1 MNRKPLIILT
11 GPTAAGKSDLAIRLA
26 QRIGGEIISADS
38 MQVYRGMDIGTAKIR
53 PVEMQGITHH
63 LIDVKDP
70 DEPFNVVIFQDLA
83 KDAMEK
89 IYAKG
94 HIPILTGGTG
104 FYIKAVLR
112 DINFAENDNDNSY
125 RKELERIA
133 ETESPEFLHQML
145 LEKDPE
151 SAAAI
156 HPNNVKKII
165 RALEFMHQTGEK
177 ISDHNRIQAKQKPPY
192 NFAYFVLTL
201 DRERLYARI
210 DQRVDKMIDAGLVQE
225 VKKLMDQGFDTH
237 LVSMQGLGYKEVC
250 AYLTGECTLQEAI
263 EQIKLGTRHF
273 AKRQLTWF
281 RREKEVIWL
290 DKDSYASED
299 ELLQNMLQILNE
311 KEMISNLQR

>member
-11 GPTAAGKSDLAIRLA
+11 GPTAAGKSDLAVRLA

-38 MQVYRGMDIGTAKIR
+38 MQVYRQMDIGTAKIR
-53 PVEMQGITHH
+53 TDEMQGVTHH

-89 IYAKG
+89 IYANG

-104 FYIKAVLR
+104 FYIQAVLR

-156 HPNNVKKII
+156 HPNNVKKVI

-210 DQRVDKMIDAGLVQE
+210 DQRVDKMIEAGLVQE

-290 DKDSYASED
+290 DKDLYASED
-299 ELLQNMLQILNE
+299 ELLQNMLQILND
-311 KEMISNLQR
+311 KEIISNLQR

>member
-11 GPTAAGKSDLAIRLA
+11 GPTAAGKSDLAVRLA
-26 QRIGGEIISADS
+26 QMIGGEIISADS
-38 MQVYRGMDIGTAKIR
+38 MQVYRQMDIGTAKIR
-53 PVEMQGITHH
+53 TDEMQGITHH

-104 FYIKAVLR
+104 FYIQAVLR
-112 DINFAENDNDNSY
+112 DINFAENDNDSSY
-125 RKELERIA
+125 RKELEQIA
-133 ETESPEFLHQML
+133 ETHGPVFLHQML

-156 HPNNVKKII
+156 HPNNVKKVI
-165 RALEFMHQTGEK
+165 RALEFLQQTGEK
-177 ISDHNRIQAKQKPPY
+177 ISDHNRIQAEQKPPY

-210 DQRVDKMIDAGLVQE
+210 DQRVDQMIEAGLVQE
-225 VKKLMDQGFDTH
+225 VKKLMDQGYDTH

-250 AYLTGECTLQEAI
+250 AYLKGECTLLEAI

-290 DKDSYASED
+290 DKDSYTSED
-299 ELLQNMLQILNE
+299 EMLQDMLQILNE
-311 KEMISNLQR
+311 KKIIRNL

>member
-11 GPTAAGKSDLAIRLA
+11 GPTAAGKSDLAVRLA
-26 QRIGGEIISADS
+26 QMIGGEIISADS
-38 MQVYRGMDIGTAKIR
+38 MQVYRQMDIGTAKIR
-53 PVEMQGITHH
+53 TDEMQGITHH

-104 FYIKAVLR
+104 FYIQAVLR
-112 DINFAENDNDNSY
+112 DINFAENDNDSSC
-125 RKELERIA
+125 RKELEQIA
-133 ETESPEFLHQML
+133 ETHGPVFLHQML

-156 HPNNVKKII
+156 HPNNVKKVI
-165 RALEFMHQTGEK
+165 RALEFLQQTGEK
-177 ISDHNRIQAKQKPPY
+177 ISDHNRIQAEQKPPY

-210 DQRVDKMIDAGLVQE
+210 DQRVDQMIEAGLVQE
-225 VKKLMDQGFDTH
+225 VKKLMDQGYDTH

-250 AYLTGECTLQEAI
+250 AYLKGECTLLEAI

-290 DKDSYASED
+290 DKDSYTSED
-299 ELLQNMLQILNE
+299 EMLQDMLQILNE
-311 KEMISNLQR
+311 KKIIRNL